1 MAARYAARGIKRVGN
16 YRSGLEEKNMAR
28 LDSMGVK
35 AKYESFSIPYVVPAS
50 NHKYTP
56 DALLPNGIIVEFKGL
71 FEAEDRRK
79 HLLIR
84 EQFPELDIR
93 IVFSS
98 SRTKLYKGSPTS
110 YGEWAEKHGI
120 KFADKLIPA
129 DWLKES
135 KKDCLRR
142 GRRSDLGSG
151 SPNAKLTEEQLEEIL
166 KDTRSQQKIAG
177 SYGVSQTLISL
188 IKRGKVW
195 QHVMQQEV
203 SKE

>member
-1 MAARYAARGIKRVGN
+1 MAGYAARGIKRVGN

-28 LDSMGVK
+28 LESMGVK
-35 AKYESFSIPYVVPAS
+35 AKYESFSIPYVIPAS

-71 FEAEDRRK
+71 FEAEDRKK

-84 EQFPELDIR
+84 EQFQDLDIR

-98 SRTKLYKGSPTS
+98 SRTKLYKGSNTS

-129 DWLKES
+129 EWLKEPNKDIPWDKMII
-135 KKDCLRR
+135 KKE
-142 GRRSDLGSG
+142 
-151 SPNAKLTEEQLEEIL
+151 NK
-166 KDTRSQQKIAG
+166 
-177 SYGVSQTLISL
+177 
-188 IKRGKVW
+188 
-195 QHVMQQEV
+195 
-203 SKE
+203 

>member
-1 MAARYAARGIKRVGN
+1 MAAYAARGIKRVGN

-28 LDSMGVK
+28 LESMGVK
-35 AKYESFSIPYVVPAS
+35 AKYESFSIPYVIPAS

-71 FEAEDRRK
+71 FEAEDRKK

-84 EQFPELDIR
+84 EQFQDLDIR

-129 DWLKES
+129 EWLKEPNKEIPWDKMII
-135 KKDCLRR
+135 KKE
-142 GRRSDLGSG
+142 
-151 SPNAKLTEEQLEEIL
+151 K
-166 KDTRSQQKIAG
+166 K
-177 SYGVSQTLISL
+177 
-188 IKRGKVW
+188 
-195 QHVMQQEV
+195 
-203 SKE
+203 